1 MYYIFTKHIRCALT
15 KLFVLQIDYPSFE
28 KNFYIEHEEIAKLPN
43 QDVNE
48 LKKKL
53 GIKVGKI
60 LNSAVC
66 SLFIL

>member
-1 MYYIFTKHIRCALT
+1 M
-15 KLFVLQIDYPSFE
+15 LQIDYPSFE

-53 GIKVGKI
+53 GIKVGNI
-60 LNSAVC
+60 LNCLQFFLSCIV
-66 SLFIL
+66 LENTI